1 MIKHLKSLLIILFF
15 FISFSKSYS
24 HENVAYI
31 NLDYVLNNSIIGKK
45 IVKKLNLINDENI
58 KLIKSKEKIFKDK
71 ENKLLKEKNII
82 SQEVYNKSLNILK
95 NEINEFRVQNAKN
108 KKNFQET
115 KKKEFDNFL
124 NEIQPILNNYMN
136 ENSINI
142 LLDRKN
148 IFIGKTALDITEK
161 IINIID
167 KKIK

>member
-45 IVKKLNLINDENI
+45 IIKKLNLINDENI

-115 KKKEFDNFL
+115 KKKEFDKFL
-124 NEIQPILNNYMN
+124 NEIEPILNNYMN

>member
-1 MIKHLKSLLIILFF
+1 MIKHLKILLIIIFF
-15 FISFSKSYS
+15 FLSLSKSYS

-45 IVKKLNLINDENI
+45 IIKKLNLINDENI

-82 SQEVYNKSLNILK
+82 SQEVYNKSLNNLK
-95 NEINEFRVQNAKN
+95 NEINEFRVQNVKN

-115 KKKEFDNFL
+115 KKKEFDKFL
-124 NEIQPILNNYMN
+124 NQIEPILNNYMN

-148 IFIGKTALDITEK
+148 IFIGKSALDITEK

>member
-15 FISFSKSYS
+15 FISFSKSYG

-31 NLDYVLNNSIIGKK
+31 NLDFVLNNSIIGKK
-45 IVKKLNLINDENI
+45 IIKKLNLINDENI
-58 KLIKSKEKIFKDK
+58 KLIKSKEKILKDK
-71 ENKLLKEKNII
+71 ENKLLKEKNIL
-82 SQEVYNKSLNILK
+82 SKEVYNKNLNNLK
-95 NEINEFRVQNAKN
+95 NEISEFRIQNAKN

-148 IFIGKTALDITEK
+148 IFIGKSALDITEK

-167 KKIK
+167 IQLK

>member
-31 NLDYVLNNSIIGKK
+31 NLDYILNNSLIGKK
-45 IVKKLNLINDENI
+45 IIKKLNLINDENM

-82 SQEVYNKSLNILK
+82 SQEVYNKSLNNLK
-95 NEINEFRVQNAKN
+95 NEINEFRILNAKN
-108 KKNFQET
+108 KNNFQET
-115 KKKEFDNFL
+115 KKKEFDKFL
-124 NEIQPILNNYMN
+124 NEIEPILNNYMN

-148 IFIGKTALDITEK
+148 IFIGKSALDITEK

>member
-45 IVKKLNLINDENI
+45 IIKKLNLINDENI

-82 SQEVYNKSLNILK
+82 SQEVYNKSLNNLK

-115 KKKEFDNFL
+115 KKKEFDKFL
-124 NEIQPILNNYMN
+124 NQIEPILNNYMN

-148 IFIGKTALDITEK
+148 IFIGKSALDITEK